1 LTINNLKSFSCKGWS
16 DGIDLMCCSDV
27 LIDNVF
33 MRNSDDCIAIY
44 AHRWNYYGG
53 SRNVTLQNSILWADI
68 AHPINIGGHGNPD
81 DKVGEILENITVR
94 NVDILEHDEDDL
106 LYQGCMAVDCGD
118 KNLVRKVLFEDIRV
132 ENIQEGR
139 LFHINVR
146 FNSKYDKQPGRGIED
161 IIFRNIIYNGVG
173 ENPSLLK
180 GFDKERSVKNIIFDN
195 VIINGMKMKNID
207 DFITNEYIKNITV
220 K

>member
-1 LTINNLKSFSCKGWS
+1 MYFKELTSLIPIIPSVSTKSMIWIIKIRDNLYVAVFLKS
-16 DGIDLMCCSDV
+16 I
-27 LIDNVF
+27 LI
-33 MRNSDDCIAIY
+33 
-44 AHRWNYYGG
+44 
-53 SRNVTLQNSILWADI
+53 TLFILQQI
-68 AHPINIGGHGNPD
+68 LT
-81 DKVGEILENITVR
+81 KVN
-94 NVDILEHDEDDL
+94 
-106 LYQGCMAVDCGD
+106 
-118 KNLVRKVLFEDIRV
+118 
-132 ENIQEGR
+132 
-139 LFHINVR
+139 
-146 FNSKYDKQPGRGIED
+146 

>member
-1 LTINNLKSFSCKGWS
+1 MIYFEGIATFSKLQSVSFFAQ
-16 DGIDLMCCSDV
+16 L
-27 LIDNVF
+27 
-33 MRNSDDCIAIY
+33 R
-44 AHRWNYYGG
+44 
-53 SRNVTLQNSILWADI
+53 SITR
-68 AHPINIGGHGNPD
+68 
-81 DKVGEILENITVR
+81 EIEQ
-94 NVDILEHDEDDL
+94 
-106 LYQGCMAVDCGD
+106 YD
-118 KNLVRKVLFEDIRV
+118 KNLVRKILFENIRV

-139 LFHINVR
+139 LFHVNVR

-161 IIFRNIIYNGVG
+161 ITFRNIIYNGVG

-180 GFDKERSVKNIIFDN
+180 GFDRERSVRNIIFDN

>member
-1 LTINNLKSFSCKGWS
+1 
-16 DGIDLMCCSDV
+16 M
-27 LIDNVF
+27 
-33 MRNSDDCIAIY
+33 
-44 AHRWNYYGG
+44 
-53 SRNVTLQNSILWADI
+53 
-68 AHPINIGGHGNPD
+68 INIGGHGNPD
-81 DKVGEILENITVR
+81 DKAGEILENITVR

-118 KNLVRKVLFEDIRV
+118 KNLVRKALFEDIRV

>member
-1 LTINNLKSFSCKGWS
+1 
-16 DGIDLMCCSDV
+16 
-27 LIDNVF
+27 

-81 DKVGEILENITVR
+81 DKAGEILENITVR

-118 KNLVRKVLFEDIRV
+118 KNLVRKALFEDIRV

-146 FNSKYDKQPGRGIED
+146 FNSKYDKQPAGNLKILFFGI
-161 IIFRNIIYNGVG
+161 
-173 ENPSLLK
+173 SL
-180 GFDKERSVKNIIFDN
+180 
-195 VIINGMKMKNID
+195 
-207 DFITNEYIKNITV
+207 
-220 K
+220 